1 MDLQPIK
8 NEMIERVVLAS
19 SIISDSCLEDLAI
32 RLTPDAFC
40 NVRHKAIALELIR
53 VSSKGVSPDL
63 TLLTNRLGEDYYPL
77 LTELVMNCATT
88 NDIVHHC
95 EKLKNI
101 ENARNVVNRAIEV
114 VSRAN
119 SATDYSEFTP
129 WAIEHVKG
137 FYEGSGGVSELDHI
151 SNYILD
157 ATKEFKDVVDGRLQG
172 LKTGI
177 ADIDRTSG
185 GFRGGEYV
193 VIAGRPSQGKSS
205 LGLSIIKN
213 MAMQGKRVGLFSLE
227 MTAVQNVFKLTSM
240 MSASNAGVRDLPY
253 SVFRGQS
260 VATSKNFE
268 SFGKC
273 CTALQETSIYINTSS
288 YSTINDI
295 ENELRRFCKRNELDA
310 FVVDYIGLVGD
321 ENSNANKKNHEKVA
335 DISHKF
341 RSIIKELSVVGI
353 VLVQLNRDSHNKKP
367 NMANLADSTQIE
379 RDAHF
384 VYLIH
389 QPDLEDKTK
398 KVIICDKA
406 RDGGEGE
413 YPTHFCTQTTEFVS
427 MELTEGEN
435 YMDSLRNGGNTG
447 GGNENGLAF

>member
-1 MDLQPIK
+1 MNIEPVK
-8 NEMIERVVLAS
+8 NELIEKIVIAS
-19 SIISDSCLEDLAI
+19 SLINGNALEDMAI
-32 RLTPDAFC
+32 RLTPDAFY
-40 NVRHKAIALELIR
+40 NVRYKAIALELIR
-53 VSSKGVSPDL
+53 ISAKGVSPDISL
-63 TLLTNRLGEDYYPL
+63 MTSRLGDDYYSFL
-77 LTELVMNCATT
+77 LDLITNAPTT
-88 NDIVHHC
+88 DNVIHHC

-101 ENARNVVNRAIEV
+101 ENARNVVSRAIEV
-114 VSRAN
+114 VSKAN
-119 SATDYSEFTP
+119 NAEDYSEFTS
-129 WAIEHVKG
+129 WAVDHVKG
-137 FYEGSGGVSELDHI
+137 YYEGSAGLSELEHI
-151 SNYILD
+151 SNHIME
-157 ATKEFKDVVDGRLQG
+157 ASKEFQDVVEGRLAG

-213 MAMQGKRVGLFSLE
+213 MALQGKRVGLFSLE
-227 MTAVQNVFKLTSM
+227 MTASQNIFKLTSM
-240 MSASNAGVRDLPY
+240 MSQNNAGVRELPY
-253 SVFRGQS
+253 SVFRGQTK
-260 VATSKNFE
+260 AISKNMD
-268 SFGKC
+268 SFMDGCQK
-273 CTALQETSIYINTSS
+273 LKETNIYINTSS

-295 ENELRRFCKRNELDA
+295 ESELRRFCKRNQLDA

-321 ENSNANKKNHEKVA
+321 DGSNQNKKNHEKVA
-335 DISHKF
+335 EISHKF
-341 RSIIKELSVVGI
+341 RSIIKELSVVGV

-398 KVIICDKA
+398 KVIICDKG

-427 MELTEGEN
+427 MAKDEGEK
-435 YMDSLRNGGNTG
+435 YMEGLRNGTKDEGETY
-447 GGNENGLAF
+447 AF

>member
-1 MDLQPIK
+1 MDLRPIK
-8 NEMIERVVLAS
+8 NEMLERLVIAS
-19 SIISDSCLEDLAI
+19 SLISNSCLEDLAI
-32 RLTPDAFC
+32 RLTPDTFY
-40 NVRHKAIALELIR
+40 NVRHKAIALELIK
-53 VSSKGVSPDL
+53 VSAKGLVPDI
-63 TLLTNRLGEDYYPL
+63 TLLASKLGDEAYPY
-77 LTELVMNCATT
+77 LVDLITKSATAR
-88 NDIVHHC
+88 DIVHHC
-95 EKLKNI
+95 KKLKNI
-101 ENARNVVNRAIEV
+101 ENARNVVTRAVEV

-119 SATDYSEFTP
+119 SAEDYSEFTS
-129 WAIEHVKG
+129 WAVDYVKG
-137 FYEGSGGVSELDHI
+137 YYEGSAGLSELEHI
-151 SNYILD
+151 STHILE
-157 ATKEFKDVVDGRLQG
+157 ASNEFQAVVNGTLQG

-213 MAMQGKRVGLFSLE
+213 MALQGKRVGLFSLE
-227 MTAVQNVFKLTSM
+227 MTASQNIFKLTSM
-240 MSASNAGVRDLPY
+240 MSQDNAGARELPY
-253 SVFRGQS
+253 SVFRGQTK
-260 VATSKNFE
+260 AITKNME
-268 SFGKC
+268 SFMEGCKK
-273 CTALQETSIYINTSS
+273 LQETNIYINTSS
-288 YSTINDI
+288 YSTMSDI
-295 ENELRRFCKRNELDA
+295 ESELRRFCKRNDLDA

-321 ENSNANKKNHEKVA
+321 DGNNGNRKNHEKVA

-398 KVIICDKA
+398 KVIICDKG

-427 MELTEGEN
+427 MTQEEGEL
-435 YMDSLRNGGNTG
+435 YMSDLRGSNDSGGN
-447 GGNENGLAF
+447 NGFAF

>member
-1 MDLQPIK
+1 MDFSPIK
-8 NEMIERVVLAS
+8 NEMIERLVLAS
-19 SIISDSCLEDLAI
+19 ALISDSCLEELAI
-32 RLTPDAFC
+32 RLTPDSFY
-40 NVRHKAIALELIR
+40 NVKHKSLALELIR
-53 VSSKGVSPDL
+53 VSSKGLSPDI
-63 TLLTNRLGEDYYPL
+63 TLLSSKLGDGSYQFL
-77 LTELVMNCATT
+77 LELITVNATSSNIT
-88 NDIVHHC
+88 HHC
-95 EKLKNI
+95 KKLKNI
-101 ENARNVVNRAIEV
+101 ENARNVVSRALEV

-119 SATDYSEFTP
+119 KAEDYSEFTS
-129 WAIEHVKG
+129 WAVDHVKG
-137 FYEGSGGVSELDHI
+137 YYEGSAGLSELEHI
-151 SNYILD
+151 SNHIME
-157 ATKEFKDVVDGRLQG
+157 ATNEFKAVVDGTLEG

-213 MAMQGKRVGLFSLE
+213 MALQGKRVGLFSLE
-227 MTAVQNVFKLTSM
+227 MTASQNIFKLTSM
-240 MSASNAGVRDLPY
+240 MSQNNAGARALPY
-253 SVFRGQS
+253 SLFRGQTKA
-260 VATSKNFE
+260 VSKNMD
-268 SFGKC
+268 SFMEGCKK
-273 CTALQETSIYINTSS
+273 LKETNIYINTSS
-288 YSTINDI
+288 YSTVSDI
-295 ENELRRFCKRNELDA
+295 ENELRRFCKRNKLDA

-321 ENSNANKKNHEKVA
+321 DGSNNSKKSHEKVA
-335 DISHKF
+335 EISHKF

-389 QPDLEDKTK
+389 QPDLDDKTK
-398 KVIICDKA
+398 KVIICDKG

-427 MELTEGEN
+427 MTTEDGIQYMEN
-435 YMDSLRNGGNTG
+435 LRGGVRNDDF
-447 GGNENGLAF
+447 AF